1 VHHDLREADKES
13 SSREETD
20 LDARLAKFASTV
32 AGTEGDTYT
41 HYPSNVRLPNL
52 CYFMLA
58 PTLCY
63 QLDFPRTPRVRKM
76 YLLSLCLRVLLLW
89 TLIPAFVVQYV
100 LPILDESVSPILRRD
115 LMATCVL
122 LLKLA
127 VPVTYVW
134 LTFFY
139 AFFHVWLN
147 LLAECTRFGDRMF
160 YRAWWNATDFEGYWR
175 TWNMP
180 VHMWVVRH
188 AYFPIQRHLT
198 RSKSLT
204 GLLCFTLSAALHEV
218 VVAFPLRSF
227 QMPLAFVG
235 MMSQVPMLPISSWI
249 KRKTAGTTFEQAG
262 NFLFWTTFC
271 FIGQPLCVLL
281 YYAHASH
288 KA

>member
-1 VHHDLREADKES
+1 MHHDLREADKES

-134 LTFFY
+134 CVRGVRC
-139 AFFHVWLN
+139 ACEGVCVRC
-147 LLAECTRFGDRMF
+147 ACDARVKIV
-160 YRAWWNATDFEGYWR
+160 RAGG
-175 TWNMP
+175 
-180 VHMWVVRH
+180 VRG
-188 AYFPIQRHLT
+188 A
-198 RSKSLT
+198 
-204 GLLCFTLSAALHEV
+204 C
-218 VVAFPLRSF
+218 
-227 QMPLAFVG
+227 
-235 MMSQVPMLPISSWI
+235 
-249 KRKTAGTTFEQAG
+249 
-262 NFLFWTTFC
+262 
-271 FIGQPLCVLL
+271 
-281 YYAHASH
+281 
-288 KA
+288 